1 MGAAARVLLRVPI
14 IVSGDEQT
22 ELFADSEGVALLEG
36 LPISSM
42 AMVTVEVP
50 CADSRGNHVG
60 NPDWPFFGVQ
70 LHCPTGVGLLGDCTE
85 QLPNSPMEA

>member
-1 MGAAARVLLRVPI
+1 MGAAARVLLRVPT

-36 LPISSM
+36 LSISSM

-50 CADSRGNHVG
+50 
-60 NPDWPFFGVQ
+60 
-70 LHCPTGVGLLGDCTE
+70 
-85 QLPNSPMEA
+85 